1 MTEYTESP
9 EVIEVLPPDRTA
21 SWVHAHISY
30 SDQFCS
36 PDSPPSA
43 VEDVEV
49 GGLDSD
55 ENSSSSSRPPKMVL
69 RYSDGQDVPISHWHY
84 EDYPHRQPLYR
95 EPTSYSH
102 SRPQTPHRYSHD
114 RSRSVAGHRPS
125 TPEDI
130 KILPPDPN
138 AKPQRVTGSYSARP
152 RRSSEPYRAHPQS
165 PRARDSDVYD
175 TPPLRHLS
183 TTLNVPAVT
192 YSHSQRIQDPYDHHL
207 GRSHS
212 RGNRPHAPIVHAPGH
227 NRSTDHYAPPRKPP
241 GMGHIVPSPTGPQ
254 YPRVANV
261 PHPRAHSYRGPVL
274 EEQRHGPKGPRD
286 IPRSHTPVSEAVS
299 GETGNTY
306 YILPSAG
313 QKMKVLVSPNQ
324 LVALVH
330 WLTSLYVAS

>member
-1 MTEYTESP
+1 MKIT
-9 EVIEVLPPDRTA
+9 
-21 SWVHAHISY
+21 
-30 SDQFCS
+30 
-36 PDSPPSA
+36 
-43 VEDVEV
+43 
-49 GGLDSD
+49 
-55 ENSSSSSRPPKMVL
+55 
-69 RYSDGQDVPISHWHY
+69 
-84 EDYPHRQPLYR
+84 HRQPPYR
-95 EPTSYSH
+95 GPTSH

-114 RSRSVAGHRPS
+114 RSRSVAGHRPVTPSRHYHGHHDLYHSEKYGNPMSPDELDYES

-192 YSHSQRIQDPYDHHL
+192 YSHSQRIQDPYDHHHL

-227 NRSTDHYAPPRKPP
+227 NRNTDHYAPPRKPP
-241 GMGHIVPSPTGPQ
+241 GIGHIVPSPTGPQ
-254 YPRVANV
+254 YPRIANV

-306 YILPSAG
+306 YILPPAG
-313 QKMKVLVSPNQ
+313 QKMKVLAGPEP
-324 LVALVH
+324 
-330 WLTSLYVAS
+330 SLYNGSESTKSASMPRTPNSIVGRGLRRILHFASDFSKAPWPSRPRSHSVDVSRRSQSRDRR